1 MDEESIIEH
10 KNRLFNINDN
20 YIDFKNVLNTYFK
33 EQCPYLMKMIVKESD
48 YGSEFEGNGNEFIAT
63 HPTIGY
69 TGLIE
74 KSECMGQQEYWDSL
88 FILESVTNLFNDL
101 EIKAKNVYNPFI
113 PTLNTMYIRD
123 SIHYYIYVDQNSKK
137 RIIVVAGRFG
147 FFRIKSHKIGIY
159 EDYKEL
165 DSK

>member
-20 YIDFKNVLNTYFK
+20 YMDFKNVLNTYFK
-33 EQCPYLMKMIVKESD
+33 EQCPYLMKMSIKESD
-48 YGSEFEGNGNEFIAT
+48 FGSEFEGNGKEFIAT

-74 KSECMGQQEYWDSL
+74 KSEDLDQQEYWDSL
-88 FILESVTNLFNDL
+88 FILESVTKLFNDL

-147 FFRIKSHKIGIY
+147 FYRIKSHIIGIY
-159 EDYKEL
+159 EDGKHL
-165 DSK
+165 DSR